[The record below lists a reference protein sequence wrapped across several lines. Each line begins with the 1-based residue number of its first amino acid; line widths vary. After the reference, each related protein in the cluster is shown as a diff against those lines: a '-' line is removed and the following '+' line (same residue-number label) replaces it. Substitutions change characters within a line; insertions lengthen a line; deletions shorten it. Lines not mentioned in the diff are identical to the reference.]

1 VFYSSIS
8 LFIFNLS
15 GSFICVSHKQHTSE
29 KKIPMNR
36 PFALIQNIQSVFKF
50 VLFLF
55 LNIFINV
62 TEEFFEM
69 S

>member
-1 VFYSSIS
+1 
-8 LFIFNLS
+8 
-15 GSFICVSHKQHTSE
+15 
-29 KKIPMNR
+29 MNR